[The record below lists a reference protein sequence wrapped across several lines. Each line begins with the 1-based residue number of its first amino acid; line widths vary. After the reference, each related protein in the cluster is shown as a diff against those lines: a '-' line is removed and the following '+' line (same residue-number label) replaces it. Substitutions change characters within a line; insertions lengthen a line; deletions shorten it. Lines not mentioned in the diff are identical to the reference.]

1 MKRRSWFGASSG
13 LGFAF
18 LLAAVSVD
26 AAQGAAMKAG
36 ASADSAKAVRDSITK
51 VSATADSAKSD
62 QARIVDLER
71 ELERVKKQLAD
82 TNDLALS
89 DHNRLQILESR
100 APADSVSQALAARLA
115 ELEESSRRA
124 PEVAPDKLSSAEFP
138 GSMPIPGTDAALR
151 VGGQARF
158 IYAHNFAALGSEGRF
173 IAATIPIAGTE
184 AAGKGPRTA
193 ITANPSRISFDM
205 RSPTGVGYIRTYIE
219 GDFRGQGNTLRMR
232 HAYGQWHGVI
242 AGQTWST
249 FSDPE
254 AEPDGIDLEGLNAI
268 SLFRQG
274 QVRYSTEI
282 KTDIFFAVAVED
294 PAPSLTGA
302 VGVSQAPDLVFRL
315 RWKPAEDKSP
325 PFIRGGHLQSALLL
339 REIRGEAI
347 ANQTLGTY
355 GFGLNLTGRIS
366 APWGGTDRVLFAVN
380 GGLGIGRYIADLSAE
395 GGQDAVYDS
404 VDNDLDALPALSGY
418 LGVEHWWG
426 KMLRSTVT
434 YGVVDVDNLPIQGP
448 EAYDLTRRASI
459 NLVYSPIKRLDLVT
473 EYLWGE
479 RENKNG
485 EKGTSSQIQI
495 GSRLVF

>member
-1 MKRRSWFGASSG
+1 MMRRSSVRASCA
-13 LGFAF
+13 LVLA
-18 LLAAVSVD
+18 LLL
-26 AAQGAAMKAG
+26 GAASANSAG
-36 ASADSAKAVRDSITK
+36 GAAKPSGAGADSAQAVRDSIAK
-51 VSATADSAKSD
+51 ASAAADSARSD
-62 QARIVDLER
+62 QDRIVDLER
-71 ELERVKKQLAD
+71 ELERVKKQLGE

-89 DHNRLQILESR
+89 GHNRLQVLENRS
-100 APADSVSQALAARLA
+100 PADSVSQALAARLA
-115 ELEESSRRA
+115 ELEESTHRA
-124 PEVAPDKLSSAEFP
+124 PEVAPDKLTSAEFP
-138 GSMPIPGTDAALR
+138 GSIPIPGSDAA
-151 VGGQARF
+151 VKIGGQARF
-158 IYAHNFAALGSEGRF
+158 IYAYNFAALGSEGRF

-193 ITANPSRISFDM
+193 VTASPSRISFDI

-219 GDFRGQGNTLRMR
+219 GDFRGEGNTLRMR
-232 HAYGQWHGVI
+232 HAYGQWRGVL

-282 KTDIFFAVAVED
+282 KTDIFFAVAIED

-315 RWKPAEDKSP
+315 RWKPAADKSP

-380 GGLGIGRYIADLSAE
+380 GGVGIGRYIADLSAE

-404 VDNDLDALPALSGY
+404 VENDLDALPALSGY
-418 LGVEHWWG
+418 LGIEHWWG

-448 EAYDLTRRASI
+448 ESYDLTRRASI